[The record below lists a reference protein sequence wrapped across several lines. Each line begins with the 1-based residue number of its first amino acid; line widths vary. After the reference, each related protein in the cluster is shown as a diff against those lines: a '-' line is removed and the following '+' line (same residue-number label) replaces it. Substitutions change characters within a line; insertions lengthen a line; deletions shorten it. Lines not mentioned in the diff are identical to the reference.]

1 MKIVITVLPSGER
14 IFALPG
20 ERLLDILAH
29 GNILITAPCGGKGSC
44 GKCKIKVL
52 QGSVDNA
59 EKDENGYVSACKA
72 ILKEDITVYVEN
84 QEATGL
90 TQFLE
95 GQILGENVGF
105 GIALDIGTTTI
116 AACLI
121 DLKSGK
127 TLKKISSLN
136 PQSVCGA
143 DVLSRIKACSDGKLE
158 LLQRLIMDE
167 TKRIILQLAPNEKI
181 SELYVGANTTML
193 HLFLG
198 VDPTAIGVY
207 PFTPAFTCE
216 RNFTGKEL
224 GLPVERVKLLPSAS
238 AYVGSDVTVGVLSC
252 LNYGGNNALFVDM
265 GTNGEIA
272 LSYNGQIYATSTAA
286 GPAFEGACIEC
297 GMGGVSGA
305 IDKVFVKEGN
315 LEFTTIDNALP
326 IGICGSGLIDLMA
339 FLKKEQIIDETGA
352 FDDLSSSRFLSQ
364 LKEDKFYI
372 TDDIYLSQKDIRQF
386 QLAKSAI
393 SAGMETLLLENDVKP
408 EEIDKVFVA
417 GGLGYFM
424 NVQNACEVG
433 LLPKYLK
440 DKAIAVG
447 NSCLSGIKLCLLQQN
462 QLDKVNEIAKFM
474 KIIELS
480 FSKVFQDKYVEN
492 MMFN

>member
-1 MKIVITVLPSGER
+1 MEIKITILPSGGQ
-14 IFALPG
+14 ITAFCG
-20 ERLLDILAH
+20 ERLLDALARAKY
-29 GNILITAPCGGKGSC
+29 LIPASCGGKGTC
-44 GKCKIKVL
+44 GKCKVKL
-52 QGSVDNA
+52 LRGKVDNA
-59 EKDENGYVSACKA
+59 EVDKDGYILSCKA
-72 ILKEDITVYVEN
+72 LVKEDITIYLLN
-84 QEATGL
+84 QLGSGL
-90 TQFLE
+90 TQFE
-95 GQILGENVGF
+95 EIQMDGEKI
-105 GIALDIGTTTI
+105 GIGVALDIGTTTI
-116 AACLI
+116 GACLI
-121 DLKSGK
+121 DLKNGK

-136 PQSVCGA
+136 PQAVYGA
-143 DVLSRIKACSDGKLE
+143 DVLSRIKACSEGKLS
-158 LLQRLIMDE
+158 LLQKLIIDE
-167 TKRIILQLAPNEKI
+167 TKRIILQLEPNEKI

-252 LNYGGNNALFVDM
+252 LNYGGNNTLFVDM

-286 GPAFEGACIEC
+286 GPTLEGACIEC

-326 IGICGSGLIDLMA
+326 IGICGSGLIDLIT

-393 SAGMETLLLENDVKP
+393 SAGMETLLLENDVKI

-462 QLDKVNEIAKFM
+462 QLYKVNEIAKSI

-492 MMFN
+492 MMFE